1 MSGADAAPLTIEEL
15 TGQWKIRITLR
26 DIDLDDAV
34 LDVQYDEKLAKIAA
48 ANINVS
54 PIAVVPFSSP
64 LAPMRSIAPVHG
76 VLICPVLCDV

>member
-54 PIAVVPFSSP
+54 PIAVVPFP
-64 LAPMRSIAPVHG
+64 ARGHG
-76 VLICPVLCDV
+76 FHCASALRADLSGVV